1 MSDTLTQ
8 RRRAALSRGQ
18 LNPQPISPT
27 AEMTA
32 GRFLDNMANVPDL
45 AANVGARAANLLAEP
60 FQRLPSQVDNIL
72 HPFGHFGDEPRDPMA
87 LPEQPEPIFNP
98 PALGQEYVPGP
109 SGDDLMGAVQRV
121 GETAGALRTGDFSQ
135 FGEDPAESQRLRQ
148 IQLAEEN
155 PSAAL
160 AATISGDVLTLLT
173 GRAPIAKARGLQEL
187 GASTRFKNAVEAAK
201 DLGAAERVSHLNSVS
216 LAPNVKAVLTNLTRD
231 GSRFKWLANRSG
243 RATEAGLEGMVLSAL
258 NGEADPY
265 TTAGIAVGT
274 QAGSS
279 LLLAGGGKMF
289 SGGVT
294 NSLKNL
300 VVASAVTGGAFQL
313 LKSGTI
319 GGNDYILPSMESGF
333 DKTLLGIAAGTAL
346 TAAGQGRVTGGF
358 PVQML
363 PSIADSIS
371 AIGRASFVSI
381 VGEMSEDPAVEAVM
395 SKVRTNPNYFTP
407 AEIRR
412 LDRAVRSE
420 DVSMSDTINDL
431 MRNQDFA
438 KRFEEIN

>member
-1 MSDTLTQ
+1 
-8 RRRAALSRGQ
+8 
-18 LNPQPISPT
+18 
-27 AEMTA
+27 
-32 GRFLDNMANVPDL
+32 
-45 AANVGARAANLLAEP
+45 
-60 FQRLPSQVDNIL
+60 
-72 HPFGHFGDEPRDPMA
+72 MA

-319 GGNDYILPSMESGF
+319 GETTTFFHLWNL
-333 DKTLLGIAAGTAL
+333 AL
-346 TAAGQGRVTGGF
+346 TRHCLA
-358 PVQML
+358 
-363 PSIADSIS
+363 
-371 AIGRASFVSI
+371 
-381 VGEMSEDPAVEAVM
+381 
-395 SKVRTNPNYFTP
+395 
-407 AEIRR
+407 
-412 LDRAVRSE
+412 
-420 DVSMSDTINDL
+420 
-431 MRNQDFA
+431 
-438 KRFEEIN
+438 